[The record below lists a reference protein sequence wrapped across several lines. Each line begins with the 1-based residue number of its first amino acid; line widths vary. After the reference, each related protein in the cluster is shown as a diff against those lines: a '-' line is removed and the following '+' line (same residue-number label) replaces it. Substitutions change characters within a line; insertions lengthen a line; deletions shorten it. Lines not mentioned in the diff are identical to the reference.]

1 MVVTLTPEETK
12 AMDALKGKIY
22 GRTVFD
28 KDFEKALNGKPFVM
42 KYPPKG
48 NHKNNIFNNMVLL
61 LLLIGIIKLLIIGLL
76 EISQFQKF
84 NL

>member
-1 MVVTLTPEETK
+1 MVVILTPEEKK

-48 NHKNNIFNNMVLL
+48 EPQKQYFQQHGVIIVTNWNHKVLDYWVT
-61 LLLIGIIKLLIIGLL
+61 GNFP
-76 EISQFQKF
+76 ISKV
-84 NL
+84 